1 VNQKIAQKDY
11 EERHRERTL
20 AEQIEDKYKTLLEQN
35 KLIKLPGFYESKF
48 DKGIEVLV
56 LEIYL

>member
-1 VNQKIAQKDY
+1 MNQKIAQKDY

-35 KLIKLPGFYESKF
+35 KLTKLPGFYESKF

-56 LEIYL
+56 L